1 MPGHMGSEKVFV
13 KNLKVIRV
21 DMENNV
27 LLVKG
32 AVPGAPGGIV
42 KIVKS

>member
-13 KNLKVIRV
+13 KNLKVVRV
-21 DMENNV
+21 DIEKNV
-27 LLVKG
+27 LIVKG

-42 KIVKS
+42 RIVKS